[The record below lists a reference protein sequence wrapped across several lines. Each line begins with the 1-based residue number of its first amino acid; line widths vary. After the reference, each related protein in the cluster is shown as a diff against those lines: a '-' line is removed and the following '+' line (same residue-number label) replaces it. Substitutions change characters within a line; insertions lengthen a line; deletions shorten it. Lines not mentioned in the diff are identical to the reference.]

1 MRPIPGTLFDLRS
14 RGPVGNSR
22 RNGVDRG
29 DKKRKGKHKMKKE
42 NEIMILTPWG
52 KKSWELIR
60 KALENYNEQ
69 KEKETQTK

>member
-1 MRPIPGTLFDLRS
+1 
-14 RGPVGNSR
+14 
-22 RNGVDRG
+22 
-29 DKKRKGKHKMKKE
+29 MKKE

-69 KEKETQTK
+69 EERGAQIK

>member
-1 MRPIPGTLFDLRS
+1 MGGAEWD
-14 RGPVGNSR
+14 GME
-22 RNGVDRG
+22 RG
-29 DKKRKGKHKMKKE
+29 DKKRKGKQKMKKE

-69 KEKETQTK
+69 EEGEVLK

>member
-1 MRPIPGTLFDLRS
+1 LGGAEWD
-14 RGPVGNSR
+14 
-22 RNGVDRG
+22 GVERG
-29 DKKRKGKHKMKKE
+29 DKEREGIKMKKE

>member
-1 MRPIPGTLFDLRS
+1 MGGAQWDGMERD
-14 RGPVGNSR
+14 N
-22 RNGVDRG
+22 
-29 DKKRKGKHKMKKE
+29 KKRKGKHKMKKE
-42 NEIMILTPWG
+42 NEIMIFTPWG

>member
-1 MRPIPGTLFDLRS
+1 MRSILREVHFLRCCPTLGGAQWD
-14 RGPVGNSR
+14 
-22 RNGVDRG
+22 GVERG